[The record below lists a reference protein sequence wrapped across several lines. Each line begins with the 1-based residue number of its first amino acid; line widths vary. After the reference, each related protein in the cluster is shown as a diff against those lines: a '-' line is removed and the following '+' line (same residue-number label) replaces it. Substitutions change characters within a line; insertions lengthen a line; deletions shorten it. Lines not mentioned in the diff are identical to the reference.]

1 MGDEAG
7 SPKMRGRPITAT
19 LLVIGGVL
27 VLVAVGRSGL
37 GGSDLPGR
45 SEAAGQGPPRA
56 ERRAVSLVDSTPWVV
71 RRYQLAQ
78 ANEPYVATV
87 AGGVLWAAG
96 TNGSRLTRLDRQGRR
111 TDLGRYTDGGT
122 VITAV
127 AATTTA
133 VWTGRS
139 IFMASNDSGEEFLLR
154 FERTGTASAEAG
166 PTSAAELRT
175 TAPFSGM
182 AGGEGGLW
190 VACCRHGHD
199 PPRIIRFEPV
209 TLRQAASIRL
219 ESYPCGVA
227 VGDGAAWAVDDR
239 GVVSRIDPATNR
251 VTARIE
257 TPVGA
262 APESWLPSPCNQ
274 IAHAPGMVW
283 VTGAGGTIA
292 SRGMIW
298 VTGTGGTIV
307 SIDPSTGAV
316 TQVAELRVHGK
327 RIGVMSLA
335 AVGDTIWVVSER
347 GELYR
352 LNRRGEITGAARL
365 ATAVT
370 VTADDEAVWVTDNYG
385 GVRLI
390 DPDRVPSLPPA

>member
-7 SPKMRGRPITAT
+7 SPKTRGRPITST
-19 LLVIGGVL
+19 LLVIGGVLVGVL

-37 GGSDLPGR
+37 GGSDLPGH
-45 SEAAGQGPPRA
+45 SEAAGQEPPRA
-56 ERRAVSLVDSTPWVV
+56 ERRPVSQADNTPWVV

-87 AGGVLWAAG
+87 SGGVLWAAG

-111 TDLGRYTDGGT
+111 TDLGRYADGAT
-122 VITAV
+122 MITGV
-127 AATTTA
+127 AATTTD

-139 IFMASNDSGEEFLLR
+139 IYLASNATAEEFLLR
-154 FERTGTASAEAG
+154 FERTGTASPEAG
-166 PTSAAELRT
+166 PTASTEFRT

-190 VACCRHGHD
+190 VACCRYGHD
-199 PPRIIRFEPV
+199 PQRIIRLQSV
-209 TLRQAASIRL
+209 TLRRVASIRL
-219 ESYPCGVA
+219 ESHPCGVA
-227 VGDGAAWAVDDR
+227 VGDGAAWAVDER

-251 VTARIE
+251 VTARIR
-257 TPVGA
+257 TPVGVA
-262 APESWLPSPCNQ
+262 SESWLGLPCNQ

-283 VTGAGGTIA
+283 VTGTGGTIA
-292 SRGMIW
+292 R
-298 VTGTGGTIV
+298 
-307 SIDPSTGAV
+307 IDPVTGAV
-316 TQVAELRVHGK
+316 AQVATLRVHGK
-327 RIGVMSLA
+327 RLGVMSVA
-335 AVGDTIWVVSER
+335 AVGDIAWVVSER

-370 VTADDEAVWVTDNYG
+370 VTADSEAVWVTDNYG

>member
-7 SPKMRGRPITAT
+7 SPKARGRPITAT

-37 GGSDLPGR
+37 GGSGLPGR

-56 ERRAVSLVDSTPWVV
+56 ERRAVSRADSTPWVV
-71 RRYQLAQ
+71 
-78 ANEPYVATV
+78 
-87 AGGVLWAAG
+87 
-96 TNGSRLTRLDRQGRR
+96 
-111 TDLGRYTDGGT
+111 
-122 VITAV
+122 
-127 AATTTA
+127 
-133 VWTGRS
+133 
-139 IFMASNDSGEEFLLR
+139 LLR

-190 VACCRHGHD
+190 VACCRYGRD

-219 ESYPCGVA
+219 ESYPCGLA

-274 IAHAPGMVW
+274 IAHAPGMIW
-283 VTGAGGTIA
+283 VTGAGGTIV
-292 SRGMIW
+292 SPGMIW
-298 VTGTGGTIV
+298 VTGAGGTIV
-307 SIDPSTGAV
+307 SLDPNTGAV

-327 RIGVMSLA
+327 LIGVMSVA
-335 AVGDTIWVVSER
+335 AVGDTIWVVSAR

-370 VTADDEAVWVTDNYG
+370 VTADSEAVWVTDNYG
-385 GVRLI
+385 GIRLI